1 MGFSGRAIINPSWPS
16 TTYARKM
23 ENILNYFYEIK
34 EWYQTTDNKKL
45 SFIRNFFDRNESIK
59 AVILWCSIILLS
71 PLIVPLLASVMMALI
86 IGIPIF
92 IPLDKYIANRKIFNM
107 IAIPIF
113 VVLTII
119 CGCVI
124 IYLQVQYDIFWIYIK

>member
-1 MGFSGRAIINPSWPS
+1 
-16 TTYARKM
+16 M

-124 IYLQVQYDIFWIYIK
+124 IYLQVQYDIF

>member
-1 MGFSGRAIINPSWPS
+1 M
-16 TTYARKM
+16 
-23 ENILNYFYEIK
+23 NYFYEIK

-124 IYLQVQYDIFWIYIK
+124 IYLQVQYDIF

>member
-1 MGFSGRAIINPSWPS
+1 
-16 TTYARKM
+16 M
-23 ENILNYFYEIK
+23 ENILDYFYEIK
-34 EWYQTTDNKKL
+34 EWYQTTENKGIT
-45 SFIRNFFDRNESIK
+45 FIRNFFDRNEFVK
-59 AVILWCSIILLS
+59 AVILWYSIILLS
-71 PLIVPLLASVMMALI
+71 PLIVLLVASVMMALI

-92 IPLDKYIANRKIFNM
+92 IPLDKYIMNRKIFNM

-124 IYLQVQYDIFWIYIK
+124 IYLQVQYDIF